1 MELKAN
7 QSTLGDGREYEP
19 EQVKSVLPVTNAK
32 TNSTFQCVATNIAGE
47 DRDTFTY
54 TISCKKNV
62 NIPAIKHHFVH
73 LK

>member
-7 QSTLGDGREYEP
+7 QSTLGDEP
-19 EQVKSVLPVTNAK
+19 VLVKSVLPVTNTK
-32 TNSTFQCVATNIAGE
+32 TNSTFECVATNIAGE
-47 DRDTFTY
+47 HRDIFTY